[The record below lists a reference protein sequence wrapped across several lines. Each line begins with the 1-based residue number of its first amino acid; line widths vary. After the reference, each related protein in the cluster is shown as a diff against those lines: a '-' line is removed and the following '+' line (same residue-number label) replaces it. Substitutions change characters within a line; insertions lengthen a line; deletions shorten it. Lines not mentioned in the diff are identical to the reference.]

1 MIDMR
6 EMKKVLS
13 LIMSVLIFF
22 TIASPAYAIDDSKAL
37 FSEIIKEDFEKTSS
51 IAQDLSKEDKI
62 YMVSLNAKSVIELM
76 DEKHSKEEAYKL
88 AEEAQERAIEKIKT
102 IKDLKIRE
110 KYLYTANGLS
120 IMCDALSAK
129 KISYLT
135 EVKSISEANVYEKHV
150 SNVRKEYHIDEIAKE
165 YGLKGD
171 GMLVAVLDS
180 GVDYTHKDMNVDKAN
195 LKLDKAKVDKI
206 KSTNRMTYG
215 QFFNDKVPF
224 AYNYADE
231 NLSVRDKLTER
242 ADFSHGTHVA
252 GIIGANA
259 KDGKGVTGIAPN
271 TQILNMKI
279 FSNNP
284 NDPGADEEKI
294 VRAIDDAVKL
304 GADVI
309 NMSFGIT
316 AGLQDPSD
324 LQQAA
329 IKAATDKGTIV
340 VAAAGNDAFSTFP
353 NKDKRSIDDGTLSA
367 PGLAE
372 EAIQVGSF
380 ENSKIVVSSFV
391 AKLGSDERKIGY
403 FASDHDPEALKDD
416 YAIVDCGLG
425 RKEDLEGL
433 NLEGKVALVKRG
445 EIEFKD
451 KKLNIQE
458 HGALGVIIYNKDG
471 DDELLPYISS
481 DEKVL
486 IPTLFISNTDGMYLL
501 KNIEN
506 VKVNFKNERIVVD
519 ATKANQASQFSSWG
533 PTPNL
538 GLKPDIIAIG
548 GNVYSTMENDS
559 YGNMSGTSM
568 AAPMVSGVSLLLR
581 QKFMQDGVKNEE
593 LPMYIKRALM
603 NTADPKMEENDK
615 PYSVRL
621 QGSGMVNPKAAVESK
636 IFASSNGLAKIELKE
651 IRESRTVDID
661 FENNSDKEEN
671 FNIRVLGDTF
681 TVDKTSFAA
690 AKGKSTLSLTIKPTV
705 SENEYVDGFIEF
717 KSDNA
722 KITVPVLGFNGDWA
736 SLPMFDS
743 IDKDKSIYKQTRL
756 DTAEI
761 GPLLTRLKPLGG
773 DEMDKDCYAINPDNK
788 DAYNNVLV
796 KFSLL
801 RVAKDFR
808 ITVNNEA
815 GEEIKTIED
824 KQNVRK
830 VVSYRDPVKAI
841 VNFDWLWRGGIYDKK
856 LGIQKTVDEGKYTI
870 NVFARPDYPNAEM
883 QKLSLPLIIDK
894 TAPKVASD
902 VYFVDNAS
910 DGVDLK
916 IAAEDKGNPA
926 SGINKFMFII
936 NGKVYTED
944 DNALFK
950 LDQSSGKYN
959 KHLNLEGKHPFYSI
973 HVGATDYA
981 NNFDSTRSYVIVK
994 NNSKINMSIDKA
1006 SIMNGE
1012 QVNLSYKLD
1021 DPNVDRYQVSLDNL
1035 DDLLHEGKENK
1046 QSLRINSSSGKH
1058 KIIVKALNKDG
1069 LVIDINYLEIE
1080 IKDSKTEDGL
1090 IVSNNTK
1097 NYIFRNGELY
1107 TASYQIKNTSDEEK
1121 SVSFIIA
1128 LYDMNDNI
1136 INTAVAEKTLKAGE
1150 IANMTN
1156 GIRIPD
1162 TGKFKLKIFIWDS
1175 VKDMNTIVPVN
1186 VIRQK

>member
-1 MIDMR
+1 MR
-6 EMKKVLS
+6 EMKRILS
-13 LIMSVLIFF
+13 LVISILMLF
-22 TIASPAYAIDDSKAL
+22 TMAAPTFASDDVRSL
-37 FSEIIKEDFEKTSS
+37 FKEIIKEDFDKTSS
-51 IAQDLSKEDKI
+51 IAKDESEEEKI
-62 YMVSLNAKSVIELM
+62 YMVSFNAKSVLDLM
-76 DEKHSKEEAYKL
+76 DEKHAEKDAYKI
-88 AEEAQERAIEKIKT
+88 AEQAQSKAIAT
-102 IKDLKIRE
+102 IKEIKAITIRE
-110 KYLYTANGLS
+110 KYLYTANGVS
-120 IMCDALSAK
+120 IKCDAITAK
-129 KISYLT
+129 KIAQLDL
-135 EVKSISEANVYEKHV
+135 VISISEANVYEKQV
-150 SNVRKEYHIDEIAKE
+150 KNVRDAYQIAKIAEE
-165 YGLKGD
+165 YGVKGE
-171 GMLVAVLDS
+171 GMVVAVLDS
-180 GVDYTHKDMNVDKAN
+180 GIDHTHKDMNVDN
-195 LKLDKAKVDKI
+195 THLKLDKDKVDKI
-206 KSTNRMTYG
+206 KSTNKMTYG
-215 QFFNDKVPF
+215 QFLNDKVPF

-231 NLSVRDKLTER
+231 NLSVRDTLKER

-259 KDGKGVTGIAPN
+259 KDNKGVTGIAPN
-271 TQILNMKI
+271 TQLLNMKI

-284 NDPGADEEKI
+284 RNPGAEEDKI

-367 PGLAE
+367 PGIAE

-380 ENSKIVVSSFV
+380 ENSKIVVSSFT
-391 AKLGSDERKIGY
+391 ASIGNDERKIGY
-403 FASDHDPEALKDD
+403 FPSDHDPEALKGD
-416 YAIVDCGLG
+416 YNLVYCGLAS
-425 RKEDLEGL
+425 KDEVKDL

-445 EIEFKD
+445 GGIEFKD
-451 KKLNIQE
+451 KKLNVQE
-458 HGALGVIIYNKDG
+458 RGAIGAIIYNKDG

-481 DEKVL
+481 DDKVL
-486 IPTLFISNTDGMYLL
+486 IPTLFISNTDGKYLFE
-501 KNIEN
+501 NIDK

-519 ATKANQASQFSSWG
+519 ATKGNKASQFSSWG

-538 GLKPDIIAIG
+538 GLKPDVIAVG

-568 AAPMVSGVSLLLR
+568 AAPMISGISALLR
-581 QKFMQDGVKNEE
+581 QKFAKDGVKAADM
-593 LPMYIKRALM
+593 PMYIKRALM
-603 NTADPKMEENDK
+603 NTAEPKMEETDK

-621 QGSGMVNPKAAVESK
+621 QGAGMVNPKAAIESRV
-636 IFASSNGLAKIELKE
+636 FASSNGLAKLELKE
-651 IRESRTVDID
+651 INESKTIKID
-661 FENNSDKEEN
+661 FENKSDKEEN
-671 FNIRVLGDTF
+671 FDISVLGDTF
-681 TVDKTSFAA
+681 TVDKTSYTA
-690 AKGKSTLSLTIKPTV
+690 AKGKSTLSLNISPTV
-705 SENEYVDGFIEF
+705 SENEYVDGFIVF
-717 KSDNA
+717 KSSNA
-722 KITVPVLGFNGDWA
+722 KISMPVLGFKGDWA

-743 IDKDKSIYKQTRL
+743 IDKENSLYKQTRL
-756 DTAEI
+756 DTADI
-761 GPLLTRLKPLGG
+761 GPLLTKLKPLGG
-773 DEMDKDCYAINPDNK
+773 DELDANRYAINPDNK

-815 GEEIKTIED
+815 GEEIKVIED
-824 KQNVRK
+824 KHNVRK

-841 VNFDWLWRGGIYDKK
+841 VNFDWLWSGGIYDKK
-856 LGIQKTVDEGKYTI
+856 LGIQKTVDEGKYNI
-870 NVFARPDYPNAEM
+870 NVFARPDDPNAQM
-883 QKLSLPLIIDK
+883 QSISLPLIIDK
-894 TAPKVASD
+894 SAPKVESD
-902 VYFVDNAS
+902 TYLIDDAK

-916 IAAEDKGNPA
+916 IKAEDKGKPA

-936 NGKVYTED
+936 NGKTYKED

-950 LDQSSGKYN
+950 LDKDADTYN
-959 KHLNLEGKHPFYSI
+959 KNLKLEGKHPFYSI

-994 NNSKINMSIDKA
+994 NNSKIVMAADKN

-1012 QVNLSYKLD
+1012 EINLSYKLD
-1021 DPNVDRYQVSLDNL
+1021 DTNVDRYQVSLDNL
-1035 DDLLHEGKENK
+1035 DDLLHEGNETK
-1046 QSLRINSSSGKH
+1046 QSLKINSSNGKH

-1069 LVIDINYLEIE
+1069 LVIDVNYVEIE
-1080 IKDSKTEDGL
+1080 IKESKTEDGL
-1090 IVSNNTK
+1090 VVSNNTK
-1097 NYIFRNGELY
+1097 NYIFRNGEIY
-1107 TASYQIKNTSDEEK
+1107 TASYQVKNTSDEEK

-1150 IANMTN
+1150 EANMTN
-1156 GIRIPD
+1156 GIKIPD
-1162 TGKFKLKIFIWDS
+1162 TGKYKLKIFVWDS

-1186 VIRQK
+1186 IIKQK